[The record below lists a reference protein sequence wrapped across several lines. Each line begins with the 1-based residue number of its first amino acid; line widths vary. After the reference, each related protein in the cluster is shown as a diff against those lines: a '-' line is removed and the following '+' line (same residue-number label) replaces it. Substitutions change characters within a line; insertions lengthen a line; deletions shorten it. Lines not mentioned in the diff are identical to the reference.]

1 MKLKEFL
8 LLLGVAVV
16 AVVAAAAAAASLA
29 NLPLWFGITL
39 YALSF
44 VVGFGVSF
52 VVDK

>member
-8 LLLGVAVV
+8 LLLGV

-29 NLPLWFGITL
+29 NLPLWFGIIL